1 MTEAEFTFNLEMSE
15 SDSVDKGKIVKTQ
28 DGPYAFQYGATEGTA
43 IKITIPLTEGQTTY
57 TASVTVE
64 NLPRGTYTLTEEE
77 GDYSLK
83 SMEVGTATNSYYA
96 VGTGNVTFRM
106 GQNLS
111 DVDVIGKAENA
122 IYTSYKDAPNG
133 VYGEVAVTN
142 DADVYEGK
150 VPVQKVWS
158 DGLAHTDD
166 TVYVVLYKND
176 GQGGSSIVTDSNNAA
191 KVLKLTGGNWSGE
204 FTVPLLNADDTISA
218 EDYQIR
224 EVTIVDQNTP
234 SWIQIGGKYYIAV
247 YSVETETTGG
257 SGDGSAKNPEITWV
271 VTNHVARELPESGG
285 MGTHVFT
292 ISGLL
297 LMAAAL
303 MFVFNQQ
310 RKRKITCD

>member
-1 MTEAEFTFNLEMSE
+1 
-15 SDSVDKGKIVKTQ
+15 
-28 DGPYAFQYGATEGTA
+28 
-43 IKITIPLTEGQTTY
+43 
-57 TASVTVE
+57 
-64 NLPRGTYTLTEEE
+64 
-77 GDYSLK
+77 
-83 SMEVGTATNSYYA
+83 MEVGTATNSYYA

-234 SWIQIGGKYYIAV
+234 NAVTGVLENDGTTTVYFTESNNSWIQIGGKYYIAV